1 MARFGTVHW
10 FSFLS
15 PYRTSGWTI
24 FIPFDF
30 AEGLPGTECVSRKM
44 WQLPAWNLQD
54 TVIAKGD
61 IETFDFIRRFRS
73 IRVRGCHACREHHE
87 VGLFTM
93 S

>member
-44 WQLPAWNLQD
+44 WQLRAWNL
-54 TVIAKGD
+54 
-61 IETFDFIRRFRS
+61 
-73 IRVRGCHACREHHE
+73 
-87 VGLFTM
+87 
-93 S
+93 